1 MAQMRLFDSDQTLAA
16 PWSRRHHAF
25 HLDPW
30 LSQPRPHARGIEAD
44 RELDKELGS
53 LVEVG
58 QKLVSDLEHSEIAL
72 LEPQL
77 AVDRTFVGGHVI
89 RLTLKS
95 RTSGHGSSVCFR
107 VGATPSQSRTQGMVR
122 HKYVIAIRLAAN
134 RPLYSRS
141 SGVSLM
147 HNRHGSQRRFLR
159 NSPDYSNSLLTVNV

>member
-16 PWSRRHHAF
+16 PWSRRH
-25 HLDPW
+25 
-30 LSQPRPHARGIEAD
+30 QPRPHARGIEAD

-107 VGATPSQSRTQGMVR
+107 VGATPSQS
-122 HKYVIAIRLAAN
+122 I
-134 RPLYSRS
+134 
-141 SGVSLM
+141 
-147 HNRHGSQRRFLR
+147 
-159 NSPDYSNSLLTVNV
+159 